1 MRENKVNANLD
12 AVWRDDVAEAVVV
25 VAQKL
30 GKVVQ
35 EDQQH
40 AEGAA
45 VQPVNR
51 LHKVTAGH
59 TSGHTWSHIRAYG
72 HTVTVIHLH
81 L

>member
-1 MRENKVNANLD
+1 MREEKKVTDLD

-45 VQPVNR
+45 VQPVKGFG
-51 LHKVTAGH
+51 LFIVF
-59 TSGHTWSHIRAYG
+59 
-72 HTVTVIHLH
+72 V
-81 L
+81 